1 MAHQISV
8 FVENKPGRVE
18 RVTEILAK
26 AKVNIRAF
34 TVSSSYEYGVMKFL
48 VDKPD
53 KALQAIQAQGIPA
66 NKREILA
73 VLMDDRP
80 GGLYHIAKVFG
91 QRKINI
97 EDAYGF
103 VIEDK
108 KRAVLVLDVEK
119 IAEAKRALKEEGLT
133 TPAPSC
139 ARAGWATTCAGHS
152 RTGPTTVWSS
162 RCRRRRAATTTR
174 GISCAW
180 PRWSRPCASSSRPS
194 T

>member
-8 FVENKPGRVE
+8 FVENKPGRLE

-34 TVSSSYEYGVMKFL
+34 TVSGTYEYGVMKFL

-53 KALQAIQAQGIPA
+53 KALETLSSRGIPA
-66 NKREILA
+66 SKREILA
-73 VLMDDRP
+73 VLMEDRP
-80 GGLYHIAKVFG
+80 GGLHRIAKVFG

-108 KRAVLVLDVEK
+108 KQAVLVVDVEK
-119 IAEAKRALKEEGLT
+119 IADAKRALKEEGIT
-133 TPAPSC
+133 TLSDQEIY
-139 ARAGWATTCAGHS
+139 S
-152 RTGPTTVWSS
+152 L
-162 RCRRRRAATTTR
+162 
-174 GISCAW
+174 
-180 PRWSRPCASSSRPS
+180 
-194 T
+194 

>member
-8 FVENKPGRVE
+8 FVENKPGRIE

-34 TVSSSYEYGVMKFL
+34 TVSGTYEYGVMKFL

-53 KALQAIQAQGIPA
+53 RALEVLTSQGIPA

-80 GGLYHIAKVFG
+80 GALFRIAKVFG
-91 QRKINI
+91 QRKMNI

-103 VIEDK
+103 VIQDK
-108 KRAVLVLDVEK
+108 KQAVLVVDVEK
-119 IAEAKRALKEEGLT
+119 IGEAQRALKEEGMTIL
-133 TPAPSC
+133 SDQEIY
-139 ARAGWATTCAGHS
+139 S
-152 RTGPTTVWSS
+152 L
-162 RCRRRRAATTTR
+162 
-174 GISCAW
+174 
-180 PRWSRPCASSSRPS
+180 
-194 T
+194 

>member
-8 FVENKPGRVE
+8 FVENKPGRME

-34 TVSSSYEYGVMKFL
+34 TVSGTYEYGVMKFL

-53 KALQAIQAQGIPA
+53 RALEALSSQGVPA

-80 GGLYHIAKVFG
+80 GGLHRIAKIFG
-91 QRKINI
+91 QRKMNI

-103 VIEDK
+103 VIQDK
-108 KRAVLVLDVEK
+108 KEAVLVVDVEK
-119 IAEAKRALKEEGLT
+119 IGEAKRALKEEGLT
-133 TPAPSC
+133 MLSDQEIYAL
-139 ARAGWATTCAGHS
+139 
-152 RTGPTTVWSS
+152 
-162 RCRRRRAATTTR
+162 
-174 GISCAW
+174 
-180 PRWSRPCASSSRPS
+180 
-194 T
+194 

>member
-8 FVENKPGRVE
+8 FLENKPGRLE

-34 TVSSSYEYGVMKFL
+34 TVSGTYEYGVMKFL

-53 KALQAIQAQGIPA
+53 RALEALSSQGVPA

-80 GGLYHIAKVFG
+80 GGLYRIAKVFG
-91 QRKINI
+91 QRKMNI

-103 VIEDK
+103 VIQDK
-108 KRAVLVLDVEK
+108 KQAVLVVDVEK
-119 IAEAKRALKEEGLT
+119 IGEAKRALKEEGLT
-133 TPAPSC
+133 LLSDQEIY
-139 ARAGWATTCAGHS
+139 S
-152 RTGPTTVWSS
+152 L
-162 RCRRRRAATTTR
+162 
-174 GISCAW
+174 
-180 PRWSRPCASSSRPS
+180 
-194 T
+194 

>member
-8 FVENKPGRVE
+8 FVENKPGRLE

-34 TVSSSYEYGVMKFL
+34 TVSGTYEYGVMKFL

-53 KALQAIQAQGIPA
+53 KGLVALISQGIPA

-80 GGLYHIAKVFG
+80 GGLYRIAKVFG
-91 QRKINI
+91 QRKMNI

-103 VIEDK
+103 VVEDK
-108 KRAVLVLDVEK
+108 KQAVLVVDVEK
-119 IAEAKRALKEEGLT
+119 ISEAKRALKEEGLT
-133 TPAPSC
+133 TLSDQEIY
-139 ARAGWATTCAGHS
+139 S
-152 RTGPTTVWSS
+152 L
-162 RCRRRRAATTTR
+162 
-174 GISCAW
+174 
-180 PRWSRPCASSSRPS
+180 
-194 T
+194 

>member
-8 FVENKPGRVE
+8 FVENKPRRIE

-34 TVSSSYEYGVMKFL
+34 TVSGTYEYGVMKFL

-53 KALQAIQAQGIPA
+53 RALQALISQGIPA

-80 GGLYHIAKVFG
+80 GGLCRIAKVFG
-91 QRKINI
+91 QQKMNI

-103 VIEDK
+103 VIQDK
-108 KRAVLVLDVEK
+108 KQAVLVVDIEK
-119 IAEAKRALKEEGLT
+119 IGEAKRALKEEGMAIL
-133 TPAPSC
+133 SDQEIY
-139 ARAGWATTCAGHS
+139 S
-152 RTGPTTVWSS
+152 L
-162 RCRRRRAATTTR
+162 
-174 GISCAW
+174 
-180 PRWSRPCASSSRPS
+180 
-194 T
+194 

>member
-8 FVENKPGRVE
+8 FVENKPRRIE

-34 TVSSSYEYGVMKFL
+34 TVSGTYEYGVMKFL

-53 KALQAIQAQGIPA
+53 RALEALISQGIPA

-80 GGLYHIAKVFG
+80 GGLFRIAKVFG
-91 QRKINI
+91 ERKMNI

-103 VIEDK
+103 VIQDK
-108 KRAVLVLDVEK
+108 KQAVLVVDIEK
-119 IAEAKRALKEEGLT
+119 ISEAKRALKEEGFSML
-133 TPAPSC
+133 SDQEIY
-139 ARAGWATTCAGHS
+139 S
-152 RTGPTTVWSS
+152 L
-162 RCRRRRAATTTR
+162 
-174 GISCAW
+174 
-180 PRWSRPCASSSRPS
+180 
-194 T
+194 